1 MNKLEFTHQSVLRFI
16 TEMASEFASVDQ
28 MAVEPINLDALA
40 SEVELPSNDFVGMQ
54 NFAMYS
60 ANDGAALTATSAMIV
75 CATYNDANN
84 MRLMSRLNVIFEVL
98 QPGSV
103 IPYYDN
109 NNQRV
114 GELKMMGTTR
124 LMPVI
129 KNSQVA
135 MQGITFQASIQS
147 VN

>member
-1 MNKLEFTHQSVLRFI
+1 MNQVNFTHQSVLRFI
-16 TEMASEFASVDQ
+16 TEMATEFASVDQ
-28 MAVEPINLDALA
+28 MAVTPINLDALA
-40 SEVELPSNDFVGMQ
+40 SEVELPSTDFVGMQ

-60 ANDGAALTATSAMIV
+60 SNDDSPMSAVSAMVV

-84 MRLMSRLNVIFEVL
+84 MRLMNRLNVIFEVL

-103 IPYYDN
+103 IPYYN
-109 NNQRV
+109 SNNQRV

>member
-1 MNKLEFTHQSVLRFI
+1 MNQLNFTHQSILRFI
-16 TEMASEFASVDQ
+16 TEMATEFGAVDQ
-28 MAVEPINLDALA
+28 MTVVPINLDALA

-60 ANDGAALTATSAMIV
+60 ANDGSALSAASAMIV

-84 MRLMSRLNVIFEVL
+84 MLLMSRLNVIFEML

-135 MQGITFQASIQS
+135 MQGITFQAAIQS

>member
-16 TEMASEFASVDQ
+16 TEMATEFAAVDQ
-28 MAVEPINLDALA
+28 MPVEPINLDALA
-40 SEVELPSNDFVGMQ
+40 SEVNLPSTDFVGMQ

-60 ANDGAALTATSAMIV
+60 ANDGSALTATSAMVV

-84 MRLMSRLNVIFEVL
+84 MRLMRRLNVIFDLL

-103 IPYYDN
+103 IPFYDD

-124 LMPVI
+124 LMPVV